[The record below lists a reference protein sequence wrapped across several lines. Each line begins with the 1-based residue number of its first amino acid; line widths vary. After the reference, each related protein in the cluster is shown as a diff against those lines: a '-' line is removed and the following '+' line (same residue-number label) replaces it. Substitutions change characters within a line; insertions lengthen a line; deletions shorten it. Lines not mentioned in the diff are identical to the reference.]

1 MKKIYVSPS
10 LKVVKVELTQMIADS
25 IRISESNYN
34 GSTDIESRR
43 GGGSVWDDDDD
54 DY

>member
-10 LKVVKVELTQMIADS
+10 LNVVKVELAQMVATSIA
-25 IRISESNYN
+25 IGNNYN
-34 GSTDIESRR
+34 GSSEIESRR
-43 GGGSVWDDDDD
+43 GGSDWDDDDD

>member
-10 LKVVKVELTQMIADS
+10 LKVVKVELAQMVATSIAIGQNYDGEAS
-25 IRISESNYN
+25 IQ
-34 GSTDIESRR
+34 SRR
-43 GGGSVWDDDDD
+43 GGGSAWDDDDD